1 MVVKCYPM
9 GERASKGG
17 LESGLILLGLGL
29 VFLLR
34 NLDILPTR
42 HFGPLAL
49 ITVGLLVV
57 LRVLLQRRSHR

>member
-1 MVVKCYPM
+1 M
-9 GERASKGG
+9 GEGASKGR

-34 NLDILPTR
+34 NLDILPAR